1 MRGGEEMQVDNIQIS
16 NGSYK
21 NNHQN
26 IVKPQEGFSQIL
38 GEIME
43 LSEEDLL
50 QGLEGEIFE
59 EDETKFNMEEAINL
73 IFNMPLID
81 NREVKISMPI
91 DKVDEAL
98 EGINKEAL
106 LNIKEGLISF
116 KELESFNDNKI
127 IKEGDLD
134 LKENKV
140 YFQEGD
146 IQKLDIDIDLVP
158 KVKEEIPISKD
169 VSIKDNSLKDKII
182 EDIHISKENKPI
194 LDKNLKVQEDN
205 EISTKI
211 QGGKMDLDKES
222 SLEKRKI
229 ENKEWTTI
237 DIGREQ
243 PKFIEPKVNSNFQDN
258 ILPRENLEIINNSII
273 QLMETTTKEG
283 NSTMKVKLYPEEL
296 GSVDITLTMDEGKL
310 VAKILV
316 DSDHVKQLFA
326 NSIEELNQNLLKQN
340 IHIGDV
346 QVDLNNSS
354 SGNQQ
359 QKDGNYFAP
368 RRNFNFDEKVI
379 SSKSSEDNVYE
390 TGAVSILA

>member
-50 QGLEGEIFE
+50 QGLEGEISE
-59 EDETKFNMEEAINL
+59 EDETKFNMEEAISL

-81 NREVKISMPI
+81 NRQVKISIPI

-116 KELESFNDNKI
+116 KELESSNDNKI
-127 IKEGDLD
+127 IREGDLD

-243 PKFIEPKVNSNFQDN
+243 PKFIEPKVNSNLQDN

>member
-50 QGLEGEIFE
+50 QGLEGEISE

-81 NREVKISMPI
+81 NREVKISIPI

>member
-1 MRGGEEMQVDNIQIS
+1 MQVDNIQIS

-50 QGLEGEIFE
+50 QGLEGEISE

-169 VSIKDNSLKDKII
+169 VSIKDDSLKDKII

>member
-1 MRGGEEMQVDNIQIS
+1 MQVDNIQIS

-50 QGLEGEIFE
+50 QGLEGEISE

-116 KELESFNDNKI
+116 RELESFNDNKI

-169 VSIKDNSLKDKII
+169 VSIKDDSLKDKII

-243 PKFIEPKVNSNFQDN
+243 PKFIETKVNSNFQDN

>member
-1 MRGGEEMQVDNIQIS
+1 MQVDNIQIS

-50 QGLEGEIFE
+50 QGLEGEISE

-116 KELESFNDNKI
+116 RELESFNDNKI

-169 VSIKDNSLKDKII
+169 VSIKDDSLKDKII

>member
-50 QGLEGEIFE
+50 QGLEGEISE

-116 KELESFNDNKI
+116 KELESSNDNKI
-127 IKEGDLD
+127 IREGDLD

-169 VSIKDNSLKDKII
+169 VSIKDDSLKDKII

-243 PKFIEPKVNSNFQDN
+243 PKFIETKVNSNFQDN

>member
-50 QGLEGEIFE
+50 QGLEGEISE

-81 NREVKISMPI
+81 NREVKISIPI

-169 VSIKDNSLKDKII
+169 VSIKDDSLKDKII

-368 RRNFNFDEKVI
+368 RRNLNFDEKVI

>member
-50 QGLEGEIFE
+50 QGLEGEISE

-98 EGINKEAL
+98 EGIYKEKS
-106 LNIKEGLISF
+106 LNIKGDLISF
-116 KELESFNDNKI
+116 RELESFNDNKI

-169 VSIKDNSLKDKII
+169 VSIKDDSLKDKII

-243 PKFIEPKVNSNFQDN
+243 PKFIETKVNSNFQDN

>member
-1 MRGGEEMQVDNIQIS
+1 MQVDNIQIS

-50 QGLEGEIFE
+50 QGLEGEISE

-116 KELESFNDNKI
+116 KELESSNDNKI
-127 IKEGDLD
+127 IREGDLD

-169 VSIKDNSLKDKII
+169 VSIKDDSLKDKII

>member
-1 MRGGEEMQVDNIQIS
+1 MQVDNIQIS

-50 QGLEGEIFE
+50 QGLEGEISE
-59 EDETKFNMEEAINL
+59 EDETKFNMEEAISL

-116 KELESFNDNKI
+116 KELESSNDNKI
-127 IKEGDLD
+127 IREGDLD

>member
-26 IVKPQEGFSQIL
+26 AVKPQEGFSQIL

-50 QGLEGEIFE
+50 QGLEGEISE
-59 EDETKFNMEEAINL
+59 EDETKFNMEESINL

>member
-1 MRGGEEMQVDNIQIS
+1 MRGGGEEMQVDNIQIS

-50 QGLEGEIFE
+50 QGLEGEISE

-81 NREVKISMPI
+81 NRQVKISIPI

-98 EGINKEAL
+98 EGINKDAL

-169 VSIKDNSLKDKII
+169 VSIKDDSLKDKII

-222 SLEKRKI
+222 SLEK
-229 ENKEWTTI
+229 KE
-237 DIGREQ
+237 
-243 PKFIEPKVNSNFQDN
+243 K
-258 ILPRENLEIINNSII
+258 
-273 QLMETTTKEG
+273 
-283 NSTMKVKLYPEEL
+283 
-296 GSVDITLTMDEGKL
+296 
-310 VAKILV
+310 
-316 DSDHVKQLFA
+316 
-326 NSIEELNQNLLKQN
+326 
-340 IHIGDV
+340 
-346 QVDLNNSS
+346 
-354 SGNQQ
+354 
-359 QKDGNYFAP
+359 
-368 RRNFNFDEKVI
+368 
-379 SSKSSEDNVYE
+379 
-390 TGAVSILA
+390 

>member
-50 QGLEGEIFE
+50 QGLEGEISE
-59 EDETKFNMEEAINL
+59 EDETKFNMEEAISL

-81 NREVKISMPI
+81 NRQVKISIPI

-169 VSIKDNSLKDKII
+169 VSIKDDSLKDKII

-243 PKFIEPKVNSNFQDN
+243 PKFIEPKVNSNLQDN

>member
-1 MRGGEEMQVDNIQIS
+1 MQVDNIQIS

-50 QGLEGEIFE
+50 QGLEGEISE

-81 NREVKISMPI
+81 NRQVKISIPI

-116 KELESFNDNKI
+116 KELESSNDNKI
-127 IKEGDLD
+127 IREGDLD

-243 PKFIEPKVNSNFQDN
+243 PKFIEPKVNSNLQDN

>member
-50 QGLEGEIFE
+50 QGLEGEISE

-116 KELESFNDNKI
+116 RELESFNDNKI

-169 VSIKDNSLKDKII
+169 VSIKDDSLKDKII

-237 DIGREQ
+237 DIGRGQ

>member
-50 QGLEGEIFE
+50 QGLEGEISE

-81 NREVKISMPI
+81 NRQVKISIPI

-169 VSIKDNSLKDKII
+169 VSIKDDSLKDKII

-243 PKFIEPKVNSNFQDN
+243 PKFIEPKVNSNLQDN

>member
-50 QGLEGEIFE
+50 QGLEGEISE

-169 VSIKDNSLKDKII
+169 VSIKDDSLKDKII

-243 PKFIEPKVNSNFQDN
+243 PKFIEPKVNSNLQDN

>member
-1 MRGGEEMQVDNIQIS
+1 MQVDNIQIS

-50 QGLEGEIFE
+50 QGLEGEISE

-81 NREVKISMPI
+81 NRQVKISIPI

-169 VSIKDNSLKDKII
+169 VSIKDDSLKDKII

-243 PKFIEPKVNSNFQDN
+243 PKFIEPKVNSNLQDN

>member
-1 MRGGEEMQVDNIQIS
+1 MQVDNIQIS

-50 QGLEGEIFE
+50 QGLEGEISE
-59 EDETKFNMEEAINL
+59 EDETKFNMEESINL

-81 NREVKISMPI
+81 NRQVKISIPI
-91 DKVDEAL
+91 YKVDEAL

-169 VSIKDNSLKDKII
+169 VSIKDDSLKDKII